1 MSVFEDAANKIGQ
14 IAIEAVKLELAA
26 QGHRLTGALIDSVT
40 YQVKQTATGAL
51 IEGLLLD
58 YGIPVNTG
66 VPAANIPYGGGGRG
80 RTSRSRNIRGSSR
93 ASAYIA
99 GLKLFA
105 KLRFRVNEKEAQ
117 RIAFAI
123 ANKHKK
129 QGMPTQASKR
139 FSSTGKR
146 TGAIQD
152 GLANVDDKI
161 QEVINEVMTAY
172 INIIFVEAFKSS
184 LPDVKVQ

>member
-1 MSVFEDAANKIGQ
+1 MSNIFQDAANKIGQ

-66 VPAANIPYGGGGRG
+66 VPAANIPYSGSRRGGGK
-80 RTSRSRNIRGSSR
+80 
-93 ASAYIA
+93 ASKYIA

-105 KLRFRVNEKEAQ
+105 KLRFRVNEREAT

-139 FSSTGKR
+139 FSSAGKR

-172 INIIFVEAFKSS
+172 INIIFVEAFKSN

>member
-1 MSVFEDAANKIGQ
+1 MSNIFQDAANKIGQ

-66 VPAANIPYGGGGRG
+66 VRGGGK
-80 RTSRSRNIRGSSR
+80 
-93 ASAYIA
+93 ASKYIA

-105 KLRFRVNEKEAQ
+105 KLRFRVNEREAT

-129 QGMPTQASKR
+129 EGMPTQASKR

-152 GLANVDDKI
+152 GLSNVDDKI
-161 QEVINEVMTAY
+161 QEVINEVMTTY
-172 INIIFVEAFKSS
+172 INIIFVEAFKSN

>member
-1 MSVFEDAANKIGQ
+1 MSVFQDAANKIGD

-26 QGHRLTGALIDSVT
+26 QGHRLTGSLIDSVT
-40 YQVKQTATGAL
+40 YKVRQTATGAL

-66 VPAANIPYGGGGRG
+66 VPASRIPYSGNRKGGGK
-80 RTSRSRNIRGSSR
+80 

-105 KLRFRVNEKEAQ
+105 KLRFRVNDKEATK
-117 RIAFAI
+117 IAFAI

-129 QGMPTQASKR
+129 EGMPTQSSKR
-139 FSSTGKR
+139 FSKTGKR

-152 GLANVDDKI
+152 ALNSVDDKI
-161 QEVINEVMTAY
+161 QAIINEVMTIY
-172 INIIFVEAFKSS
+172 INTLFVEVFKSN

>member
-1 MSVFEDAANKIGQ
+1 MNVFQEAANKIGQ
-14 IAIEAVKLELAA
+14 IAVEAVKLELAA
-26 QGHRLTGALIDSVT
+26 QGHRLTGKLIDSVT
-40 YQVKQTATGAL
+40 YQVKQTATGTL
-51 IEGLLLD
+51 IEGLMLD

-66 VPAANIPYGGGGRG
+66 VPASNIPYSGSRRGGGK
-80 RTSRSRNIRGSSR
+80 
-93 ASAYIA
+93 ASKYIA

-105 KLRFRVNEKEAQ
+105 QLRFRVPEKEAL

-129 QGMPTQASKR
+129 GGMPTQNSKR

-152 GLANVDDKI
+152 GLESIDDKI
-161 QEVINEVMTAY
+161 QEIISEVITTY
-172 INIIFVEAFKSS
+172 TNIIFVDAFKSNI
-184 LPDVKVQ
+184 PDVKVQ